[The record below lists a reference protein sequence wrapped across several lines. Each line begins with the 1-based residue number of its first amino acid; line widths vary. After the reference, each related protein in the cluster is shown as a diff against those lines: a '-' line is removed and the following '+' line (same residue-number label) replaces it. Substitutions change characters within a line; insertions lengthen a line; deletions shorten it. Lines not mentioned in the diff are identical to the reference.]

1 VLDRGRAEGYRSVV
15 LATQLEVPWNE
26 PWYRRLGFESVKP
39 SDWTDWMRESV
50 AEQQS
55 GGIDWENRV

>member
-1 VLDRGRAEGYRSVV
+1 VL
-15 LATQLEVPWNE
+15 TKVPWNE
-26 PWYRRLGFESVKP
+26 PWYRRLGFESVEP

-55 GGIDWENRV
+55 GGIDWENRVWMTLDLV